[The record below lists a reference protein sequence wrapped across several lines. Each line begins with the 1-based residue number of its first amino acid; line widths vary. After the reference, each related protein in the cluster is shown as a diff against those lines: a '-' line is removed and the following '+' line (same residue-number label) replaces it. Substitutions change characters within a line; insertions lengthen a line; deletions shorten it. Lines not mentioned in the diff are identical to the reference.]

1 MAKKTPPKSGQPWTP
16 ADVKQLKQEINQN
29 TPTPL
34 MGLHLGRSPVA
45 VQDKA
50 NALGLSTKPVNQR
63 PNKKLKPKR

>member
-1 MAKKTPPKSGQPWTP
+1 MAKTPPKSRQTWTP
-16 ADVKQLKQEINQN
+16 ADVTQLKREINEN

-34 MGLHLGRSPVA
+34 MALHLGRSPIA

-63 PNKKLKPKR
+63 PNKKLKSKR